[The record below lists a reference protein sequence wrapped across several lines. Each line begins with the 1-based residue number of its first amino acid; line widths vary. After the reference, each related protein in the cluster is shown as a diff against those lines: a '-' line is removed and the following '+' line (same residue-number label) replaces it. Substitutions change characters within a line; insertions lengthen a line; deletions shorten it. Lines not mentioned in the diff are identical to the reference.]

1 MSRNAGQLI
10 SFLNE
15 KCKESEICCF
25 FYAEEVQ
32 TFSTW
37 KTTHVV
43 LLENIISLNEMHIIL
58 KIINFAEAKTN
69 PMSKTKKT
77 LIKLPLSL

>member
-1 MSRNAGQLI
+1 MSCNAGQLI

-15 KCKESEICCF
+15 KCKESEICSF
-25 FYAEEVQ
+25 FYAKEVQ

-37 KTTHVV
+37 KTTHV
-43 LLENIISLNEMHIIL
+43 LENIIFKIKCTSVIL
-58 KIINFAEAKTN
+58 KIINFDEAKKN
-69 PMSKTKKT
+69 PMSKIKNT